1 MFSFDEI
8 KQISQLADPYE
19 EKRGA
24 CVEALKMVQRWRGWI
39 SDDDLNDVARC
50 LDMTA
55 DELDGVA
62 TFYNLIFRRPVGWH
76 TILICDSVSCWIM
89 GCGALCDHLEKELHL
104 KLGETTADG
113 RFTLLPTACLGA
125 CDHAPVIM
133 IDDDLH
139 GDLSPGKLSEA
150 LASYR

>member
-1 MFSFDEI
+1 MLSFDEN
-8 KQISQLADPYE
+8 KTISKLADRYE
-19 EKRGA
+19 KKRGA

-39 SDDDLNDVARC
+39 SDEDLNDVARC
-50 LDMTA
+50 LDMSA

-62 TFYNLIFRRPVGWH
+62 TFYNLIFRHPVGWH

-89 GCGALCDHLEKELHL
+89 GCSALRDHLEKELHL

-133 IDDDLH
+133 IDGDLH